1 MDLGG
6 KRSGSGAGRNGAKR
20 NCDQDALHERRIYF
34 QKNLKDKIKT
44 IYLTISYMY
53 TVYLNQILPKFVP
66 PHLQRCSTLTHSDV
80 HVLLFCNS
88 LSQLLLPV
96 AILTVLV
103 QAIIESN
110 TLVPKREH
118 FTTLAQ
124 SLAFLFCFL
133 FFSVLLFFFF

>member
-53 TVYLNQILPKFVP
+53 TTYLK
-66 PHLQRCSTLTHSDV
+66 H
-80 HVLLFCNS
+80 
-88 LSQLLLPV
+88 
-96 AILTVLV
+96 ILT
-103 QAIIESN
+103 QIYPHKIWGIK
-110 TLVPKREH
+110 KREKINK
-118 FTTLAQ
+118 
-124 SLAFLFCFL
+124 
-133 FFSVLLFFFF
+133 